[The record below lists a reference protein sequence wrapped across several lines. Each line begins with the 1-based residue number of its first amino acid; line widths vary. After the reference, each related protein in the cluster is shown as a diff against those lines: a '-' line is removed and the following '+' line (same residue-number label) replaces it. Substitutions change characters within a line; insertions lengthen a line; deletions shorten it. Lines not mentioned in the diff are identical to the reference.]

1 MILDTVYKNPI
12 YPKEEACQAF
22 SRFFVHGGK
31 NWGRASAKKPLTI
44 RDPWHIRKMFA
55 LDTVYRISVKKEGSV
70 ETTLGG
76 LRVSKKKSLREEV
89 YESLKKSILHGKLT
103 AGQRLI
109 EEQLAHQVG
118 ISRTPVREAFHK
130 LERDELVTRLPKG
143 GFAVREFTKEDV
155 EEIFGIRSALESY
168 AAYLATL
175 HITPDK
181 ISTLEK
187 KLKESEEALAKG
199 DDDKVVQLHTDFHD
213 LLYKSCKSKKLVEM
227 INNFRDYFYRYR
239 AGLLHIENGVSY
251 SNKDHRQMLE
261 AMKKKNPR
269 LAERLVRKH
278 LSRGKDLVLREI
290 EEGRMA
296 P

>member
-1 MILDTVYKNPI
+1 M
-12 YPKEEACQAF
+12 
-22 SRFFVHGGK
+22 
-31 NWGRASAKKPLTI
+31 
-44 RDPWHIRKMFA
+44 
-55 LDTVYRISVKKEGSV
+55 KKEGSV

-89 YESLKKSILHGKLT
+89 YQSLRKSILHGKLKG
-103 AGQRLI
+103 GQRLI
-109 EEQLAHQVG
+109 EEQLADQVG

-130 LERDELVTRLPKG
+130 LERDELVIRLPKG

-175 HITPDK
+175 HMAPDK
-181 ISTLEK
+181 ISILEK
-187 KLKESEEALAKG
+187 KLKESEGASKRG
-199 DDDKVVQLHTDFHD
+199 DDDKVLQLHNEFYD
-213 LLYKSCKSKKLVEM
+213 LLYKSCKSKKLAEM
-227 INNFRDYFYRYR
+227 INSFRDYFYRYR
-239 AGLLHIENGVSY
+239 SALLHIENGMSY

-278 LSRGKDLVLREI
+278 MSRGRDLVLKEI
-290 EEGRMA
+290 DEGRIS

>member
-1 MILDTVYKNPI
+1 M
-12 YPKEEACQAF
+12 
-22 SRFFVHGGK
+22 
-31 NWGRASAKKPLTI
+31 
-44 RDPWHIRKMFA
+44 
-55 LDTVYRISVKKEGSV
+55 
-70 ETTLGG
+70 ETTLAG
-76 LRVSKKKSLREEV
+76 LRVHKKRSLREEV
-89 YESLKKSILHGKLT
+89 YQTLRKSILHGKLR

-109 EEQLAHQVG
+109 EEQLAGQVG

-130 LERDELVTRLPKG
+130 LERDDLVTRLPKG

-175 HITPDK
+175 HIAPDK
-181 ISTLEK
+181 ISVLEK
-187 KLKESEEALAKG
+187 KLKESEDAIAKG
-199 DDDKVVQLHTDFHD
+199 NDDKVVQLQTEFHD
-213 LLYKSCKSKKLVEM
+213 LLYKSCKSKKLAEM

-239 AGLLHIENGVSY
+239 SALVRTESGISQSHQ
-251 SNKDHRQMLE
+251 DHRQMLE

-278 LSRGKDLVLREI
+278 LARGKELVLREI
-290 EEGRMA
+290 DKGRMV

>member
-1 MILDTVYKNPI
+1 M
-12 YPKEEACQAF
+12 KE
-22 SRFFVHGGK
+22 V
-31 NWGRASAKKPLTI
+31 
-44 RDPWHIRKMFA
+44 
-55 LDTVYRISVKKEGSV
+55 GSV
-70 ETTLGG
+70 ETKLGG
-76 LRVSKKKSLREEV
+76 FRIRKKKSLQEEV
-89 YESLKKSILHGKLT
+89 YESLKKSILHGKLKP
-103 AGQRLI
+103 GQHLI
-109 EEQLAHQVG
+109 EEQLAKRLG

-130 LERDELVTRLPKG
+130 LEKDELVTRLPKG

-175 HITPDK
+175 HMAPDK
-181 ISTLEK
+181 ISILEK
-187 KLKESEEALAKG
+187 KMNESEDALEKG
-199 DDDKVVQLHTDFHD
+199 DDDKAVQLNTEFHD

-227 INNFRDYFYRYR
+227 INTFRDYFYRYR
-239 AGLLHIENGVSY
+239 SALLHIQDGISS

-278 LSRGKDLVLREI
+278 LARGKELVLREI
-290 EEGRMA
+290 DEGRLI